1 MKEITQTWYK
11 IYTKEYKYLLSAL
24 LPIAVKS
31 RSDMMFAVNEA
42 SRILENSNWSRLQKN
57 LMYILQY
64 LKSTKDKSIY
74 YNKNRKFIG
83 YSDFIFF
90 FKW

>member
-74 YNKNRKFIG
+74 YNKNSKFIG